1 MVYIPSVISIKGA
14 LKVYY
19 ENGEIGNKEIKCLFG
34 NRSTATI
41 SRLKRLV
48 RAEMIKRA
56 VPTFNANKVNTAVAY
71 EVWGID
77 VIDLESRM
85 KKIKEL
91 SL

>member
-1 MVYIPSVISIKGA
+1 MYIPSITSIENA

-19 ENGEIGNKEIKCLFG
+19 GNGEIGNKEIKYLFG
-34 NRSTATI
+34 NRSSTTV

-48 RAEMIKRA
+48 RAEMIKRG
-56 VPTFNANKVNTAVAY
+56 VPTFSANKINTIIAY
-71 EVWGID
+71 ELWGID
-77 VIDLESRM
+77 VVELESRM

>member
-1 MVYIPSVISIKGA
+1 MYIPSIISIKNA
-14 LKVYY
+14 LKVFY
-19 ENGEIGNKEIKCLFG
+19 ENGEIGNKEIMSLFG

-48 RAEMIKRA
+48 KAEMIKKG
-56 VPTFNANKVNTAVAY
+56 VPTFNANKVNTAIAY
-71 EVWGID
+71 DVWGIN
-77 VIDLESRM
+77 ISDLENRM

>member
-1 MVYIPSVISIKGA
+1 MYIPSITNIENA
-14 LKVYY
+14 LKVFY
-19 ENGEIGNKEIKCLFG
+19 ENGEIGNKEIQCLFG
-34 NRSTATI
+34 NRSSATV

-48 RAEMIKRA
+48 KTEMIKRGT
-56 VPTFNANKVNTAVAY
+56 PIFNADKVNTVVAY

-77 VIDLESRM
+77 VVDLENRM